1 MSFPGDYEA
10 LYRAGWQLWLA
21 PGPSRSSETA
31 LSILFFLRF
40 WLDLLSVTPF
50 WIRVIHGGH
59 ILPHWERFQM
69 LCSLVKQGFSVVL
82 GQGLLRV
89 FKIFRSEP

>member
-1 MSFPGDYEA
+1 MKRYTGLDGSF
-10 LYRAGWQLWLA
+10 GWRLVQVVTPKLLF
-21 PGPSRSSETA
+21 PS
-31 LSILFFLRF
+31 LFLRF